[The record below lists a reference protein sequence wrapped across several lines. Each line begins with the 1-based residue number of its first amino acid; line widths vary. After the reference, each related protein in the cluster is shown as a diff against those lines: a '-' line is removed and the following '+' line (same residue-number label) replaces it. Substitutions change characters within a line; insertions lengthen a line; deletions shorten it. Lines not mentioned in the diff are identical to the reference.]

1 MSGCGP
7 RGGGGRQIAQSSLSL
22 FPLPLLFSHDWPQ
35 LQGPHRSGVYTD
47 SDVAWPNRMAWE
59 KEVDAGF
66 APPVI
71 AGGTVILFRRK
82 GNQ

>member
-1 MSGCGP
+1 
-7 RGGGGRQIAQSSLSL
+7 
-22 FPLPLLFSHDWPQ
+22 
-35 LQGPHRSGVYTD
+35 
-47 SDVAWPNRMAWE
+47 MAWD

-82 GNQ
+82 GNE